1 MTEPKKGLRATKRAQ
16 SLRHIADVS
25 LQLFLSKGFAQTTID
40 EIAEAANIS
49 RRGFFLYYKSKE
61 EILYVWLGDG
71 LAAAIKPGILAE
83 PKQKHALDTVRR
95 SLLKLVDRM
104 ETKESL
110 AIDRLFQSSE
120 MLKSRKQALF
130 VEMEQGAYDALCV
143 LYPQKKHRP
152 YLRTVAMASIGA
164 LRLALDHWRE
174 EKASRRVAEYLN
186 AEFASLARLDP

>member
-1 MTEPKKGLRATKRAQ
+1 MTEPKKGSRATKRAQ
-16 SLRHIADVS
+16 TLRHIADVA

-83 PKQKHALDTVRR
+83 PKQKHPLDTVRR

-143 LYPQKKHRP
+143 LYPQKKQRP